1 MLWDWTREQ
10 MEAVFGKIGLSY
22 QWWVQWNL
30 VSAIVFATFV
40 CGLGLFI
47 YFRKEDDWF
56 SLYISGAFVLYG
68 TFANYPVS
76 ALAKTY
82 PALKPILTPLGVIA
96 WVGLLLIFYG
106 FPDGRFVPKWMA
118 WAASLLAA
126 GFLIDILVY
135 GGTSPPPPLA
145 LVILMA
151 LLAAPFGQ
159 IYRYR
164 RISTALQR
172 QQTKWVMISL
182 FVIVFI
188 GIIPGFMGL
197 FLPEWINPLSPFAP
211 YQAIISSSTPLL
223 MGLFPLAITF
233 AILRYRLWDVDV
245 LIRRTLVYGAL
256 TVMLALVFFGG
267 VTLLQGLFQAISGQ
281 QSAISIVLSTLAIA
295 ALSNPLRK
303 RVQDFI
309 DRRFFRKKYNAEQML
324 ARFAARARD
333 ETDIEQLSAELMS
346 VVEETLQPELLSLWL
361 KPQSRVKTINP

>member
-1 MLWDWTREQ
+1 
-10 MEAVFGKIGLSY
+10 
-22 QWWVQWNL
+22 
-30 VSAIVFATFV
+30 
-40 CGLGLFI
+40 
-47 YFRKEDDWF
+47 
-56 SLYISGAFVLYG
+56 
-68 TFANYPVS
+68 
-76 ALAKTY
+76 
-82 PALKPILTPLGVIA
+82 
-96 WVGLLLIFYG
+96 
-106 FPDGRFVPKWMA
+106 MA

-126 GFLIDILVY
+126 GFLINILVY
-135 GGTSPPPPLA
+135 GGASPPPPLA

-182 FVIVFI
+182 FVTVFI

-197 FLPEWINPLSPFAP
+197 FFPEWINPLSPFAP

-256 TVMLALVFFGG
+256 TVMLALMFFGG
-267 VTLLQGLFQAISGQ
+267 VTLLQGLFQAVSGQ

-295 ALSNPLRK
+295 ALFNPLRK

-361 KPQSRVKTINP
+361 KPQSRVNYINP